1 MLSGGACAAS
11 MDFSMT
17 YLLQLLRD
25 IIQLRRGPQDMPY
38 SLRLLVAVCVA
49 SLALQLGVATII
61 GVTGN
66 TLGAGV
72 LGMAINLGMIY
83 LVLMLRNFG
92 NRFVQTATT
101 LLCCTII
108 FSIITLPIMFLV
120 GSQPIVAGQATPLQA
135 LLGLISLP
143 IVIWKLIVDAHI
155 LRNSLAIPFLGGIA
169 VAIVLIVAE
178 YAVGASLNPQA
189 PVP

>member
-1 MLSGGACAAS
+1 
-11 MDFSMT
+11 MT

-38 SLRLLVAVCVA
+38 SPTLLVAVCAA
-49 SLALQLGVATII
+49 SLGLQLGVAYII

-66 TLGAGV
+66 TLGAGL
-72 LGMAINLGMIY
+72 LGMAISLGMIY
-83 LVLMLRNFG
+83 LVLMLRNFA

-108 FSIITLPIMFLV
+108 FSLVTLPIMFLV

-143 IVIWKLIVDAHI
+143 ILIWKLVVDAHI
-155 LRNSLAIPFLGGIA
+155 LRNSLAIPFLAGIV
-169 VAIVLIVAE
+169 VAIALIVAE

-189 PVP
+189 PVS

>member
-1 MLSGGACAAS
+1 MAN
-11 MDFSMT
+11 
-17 YLLQLLRD
+17 LLLLLRD

-38 SLRLLVAVCVA
+38 SPTLLVAVCIA
-49 SLALQLGVATII
+49 SLALQLGIAYII
-61 GVTGN
+61 GVAGN
-66 TLGAGV
+66 TLGAGL
-72 LGMAINLGMIY
+72 LGMAISLGMIY

-101 LLCCTII
+101 LLCCTIV

-120 GSQPIVAGQATPLQA
+120 GSQQMVAGQATPLQA

-155 LRNSLAIPFLGGIA
+155 LRNSLAIPFLGGLV

-178 YAVGASLNPQA
+178 YAVGAALNPQA
-189 PVP
+189 PVS